1 MASQDWIQIR
11 GARQNNLKN
20 FDLKIPLNA
29 LTVVTG
35 VSGSGKSTLAFDILY
50 AEGQRRYVESFSAYA
65 RQFLDRMDKPDV
77 ESIEGIPPTIAIDQ
91 RRPVK
96 TSRSTVGTMTELND
110 HLKLL
115 FSKIAVLHCKGCGR
129 VVERDTA
136 QSVFKKL
143 AGKPE
148 GAPLIVTFPLS
159 LTASLPWSEIK
170 AGLLRAGFHR
180 LLKEQAIGEL
190 EEMEDPPTLR
200 QTQGGTSSEPQSNS
214 EQSRTADGESLEVV
228 VDRLPYRSESK
239 KRITGSLEQAFHFGK
254 GRLNLYWPDQEWQRE
269 PFSNQLH
276 CPHCDLVYRD
286 PVANLFSF
294 NSPLGACETCRGFGR
309 VIDIDWDLV
318 IPDPSKSLGEGAIRP
333 WTTKPRRFQRLM
345 EFCERKRIPAKK
357 PFRELT
363 EKQKKLVTEGDGEFK
378 GVRGWFRRLERKSYR
393 MHVRVFLSRYR
404 AYLVCPECGGSR
416 LKPDALHYLID
427 GKNIAELSAMS
438 VGEAERFFESLK
450 LSPHSDQVARLI
462 LDEIRR
468 RLAYLMGVGL
478 EYLTLDR
485 QSRTL
490 SGGELERVDLTT
502 AIGSSLVNTLY
513 VLDEPSIGLHP
524 RDSHR
529 LVEILRRLRSNHNTV
544 VVVEHDPE
552 IIKESDYV
560 IDLGPKAGEEGG
572 RIVFA
577 GPYDQLLKDR
587 ESLTAAYLAQRKTI
601 PFSTRRRRPLAQ
613 RTIKIFGAA
622 ANNLKRLDVEIP
634 LGLFVCITGVSGSGK
649 SSLVD
654 EVIYRNLR
662 KLKDSPGAS
671 VAQCARIEGVD
682 KVSDVIL
689 VDQSPVGTT
698 PRSNPATYMK
708 VFDPIR
714 KLFAAA
720 DLSRLRGYTPSTFS
734 FNVEGGRCETCRGE
748 GFERVEMQF
757 LSDVYTS
764 CPECQGSRFRREI
777 LEVTYRGRNVR
788 QVLDLTV
795 AEAMEFFKDSA
806 EIRHGLGPLGAVGLD
821 YVRLGQPLTTLSG
834 GESQRLKLAA
844 HMARA
849 RKSGTLFIFDEPTTG
864 LHFHDIE
871 KLLWAFNE
879 LIEQGHSIVII
890 EHNMEVVKCADHVID
905 LGPEGG
911 GAGGHIVAVGTPEE
925 IARVAASHTGRYLKS
940 YLGSTVPSPFTPLLD
955 KSLRVEELEG
965 SRNGDNA
972 ITIVGAKEHNLRNIN
987 LEIPRDRFVVI
998 TGLSGSGKSSLAF
1011 DIIYA
1016 EGQRR
1021 YIDSLSAYARQFLNI
1036 LDRPNVDFLS
1046 GIPPTVAIEQRLSQG
1061 GKKSTVA
1068 TVTEIYHYLRLLY
1081 SKVGKQ
1087 HCVKCGRQIR
1097 SLSKSQILDRISR
1110 VHRGKEVTIL
1120 SPIVRGRK
1128 GFHKE
1133 VIAGA
1138 LKLGYRRAR
1147 IDGEIV
1153 DLRSP
1158 KLTAGLE
1165 RYREHDVDIVVGRA
1179 KAGGR
1184 EVEAMVE
1191 QGLRLGN
1198 GVVHLLSPSGEH
1210 IYNQRL
1216 FCLQCGIGY
1225 EPLDPRLFS
1234 FNSRQGACPECS
1246 GMGFGMEFDPELI
1259 VGDAQRPLSE
1269 VVSSFSSANG
1279 AQLKRSLAGLLREL
1293 QADYDVDVERPFA
1306 RLRKKQKEL
1315 ALQGDGDR
1323 SSFAGLIPRLKEGWE
1338 ESENGAEEWLSQFMA
1353 ESPCP
1358 ACRGRRLNARAQAVR
1373 VDGQAIWQVTALSVD
1388 EAREYFRKLQ
1398 LGPEGNGDSE
1408 RDRAVTE
1415 KVLKEIGQR
1424 LNFLAEVGL
1433 PYLTLDRRAD
1443 TLSGGEAQRIRL
1455 AAQLGSNLRGVCYIL
1470 DEPTIGLHPRDN
1482 GMLLGTLKKLEQ
1494 AGNSVLVVEHD
1505 EATIESADL
1514 IVDLG
1519 PGAGVHGGN
1528 VVAVGTPQEIRENPA
1543 SLTGAFL
1550 NSPRKRMWP
1559 QRLFTG
1565 LSWLAVRGA
1574 RENNLKNI
1582 DVRLPLGAWSC
1593 VTGISGSG
1601 KSTLVKEV
1609 LYKGLKA
1616 KLGQFAG
1623 RPGEH
1628 REITGWKEVERVVEV
1643 DQSPIGK
1650 TPRSVPAS
1658 YVGFLDEI
1666 RRLFALTPEAK
1677 LRGYASNRFS
1687 FNVSVG
1693 RCEPCAGQGKI
1704 RKEMSFL
1711 PDVFVDCEACAGAR
1725 FNEETLAV
1733 RFNGKNISDAL
1744 KMTVEEAASFFRAFP
1759 KIFRPLQVLND
1770 IGMGYI
1776 ALGQESNTLSGGEA
1790 QRIKL
1795 AYELGKESRGKT
1807 LYVLDEPTTGLH
1819 FADVEKLIQIL
1830 HRLVDMGNTVVTI
1843 EHNLEIIKEADYL
1856 VDLGPEGG
1864 EAGGYLVAAGPP
1876 LDVIKDGKRS
1886 YTARYLRE
1894 YLAENRNIGELT
1906 RASSPGEL
1914 TVSKQPL

>member
-1 MASQDWIQIR
+1 MSEGWIRIH

-20 FDLKIPLNA
+20 FDLDIPLNA

-96 TSRSTVGTMTELND
+96 TSRSTVGTMTELHD
-110 HLKLL
+110 HFKLL
-115 FSKIAVLHCKGCGR
+115 FAKVSTLYCKGCDR

-143 AGKPE
+143 SDAPE
-148 GAPLIVTFPLS
+148 GAPVVLTFPLS
-159 LTASLPWSEIK
+159 LSTSLPWSEVK
-170 AGLLRAGFHR
+170 AGLMQAGFHR
-180 LLKEQAIGEL
+180 LLQGQTICDL
-190 EEMEDPPTLR
+190 EASGAP
-200 QTQGGTSSEPQSNS
+200 SS
-214 EQSRTADGESLEVV
+214 AGESLEVV
-228 VDRLPYRSESK
+228 VDRFVNRPGAK
-239 KRITGSLEQAFHFGK
+239 KRITGSLEQAFHYGK
-254 GRLNLYWPDQEWQRE
+254 GRLNLHFSEDGWRRE
-269 PFSNQLH
+269 PFSSLLH
-276 CPHCDLVYRD
+276 CPHCDLAYRD
-286 PVANLFSF
+286 PMPNLFSF

-309 VIDIDWDLV
+309 IIDIDLDLI
-318 IPDPSKSLGEGAIRP
+318 IPDPSKSLSDGAIKP
-333 WTTKPRRFQRLM
+333 WVTKARRMQRLM
-345 EFCERKRIPAKK
+345 EFCERKRISPKK
-357 PFRELT
+357 PFGELT
-363 EKQKKLVTEGDGEFK
+363 AKQKQLIIDGDGK
-378 GVRGWFRRLERKSYR
+378 YRGIRGWFRRMERRSYR

-404 AYLVCPECGGSR
+404 AYLLCPQCAGSR
-416 LKPDALHYLID
+416 LKPDALCFRID
-427 GKNIAELSAMS
+427 GKNIAEVSAMS
-438 VGEAERFFESLK
+438 VSEAHRFFESFH
-450 LSPHSDQVARLI
+450 LSAQGDPVAGLI

-468 RLAYLMGVGL
+468 RLGYLMGVGL

-524 RDSHR
+524 RDSRR
-529 LVEILRRLRSNHNTV
+529 LVEILHRLRANHNTV

-552 IIKESDYV
+552 IIKESDYI
-560 IDLGPKAGEEGG
+560 IDLGPKAGEQGG
-572 RIVFA
+572 QLVFTGTYEA
-577 GPYDQLLKDR
+577 LLKDQQ
-587 ESLTAAYLAQRKTI
+587 SLTAAYLSQRKTI
-601 PFSTRRRRPLAQ
+601 AFPSRRRNAIPQ
-613 RTIKIFGAA
+613 RTIRISGAE
-622 ANNLKRLDVEIP
+622 ANNLKKIDVEIP

-654 EVIYRNLR
+654 DVLHRNLR
-662 KLKDSPGAS
+662 RLKDSPGAT
-671 VAQCARIEGVD
+671 VAHCARIEGAD
-682 KVSDVIL
+682 KISDVIM

-708 VFDPIR
+708 VFDAIR
-714 KLFAAA
+714 KLFAAT

-748 GFERVEMQF
+748 GFEKIEMQF

-764 CPECQGSRFRREI
+764 CPECDGSRFRQEI
-777 LEVTYRGRNVR
+777 LEVVYRSRNIR

-795 AEAMEFFKDSA
+795 AEAMEFFKGSA
-806 EIRHGLGPLGAVGLD
+806 EIVYGLRPLRAVGLD

-834 GESQRLKLAA
+834 GESQRVKLAA

-871 KLLWAFNE
+871 RLLWAFNE
-879 LIEQGHSIVII
+879 LIDQGHSVVVI
-890 EHNMEVVKCADHVID
+890 EHNMEVVKCADHIID

-911 GAGGHIVAVGTPEE
+911 DAGGKIVVTGTPEQ
-925 IARVAASHTGRYLKS
+925 VAAAEESHTGRYLRL
-940 YLGSTVPSPFTPLLD
+940 YLQNTSVSPFTPLLD
-955 KSLRVEELEG
+955 KSSNVQRFKSSKDE
-965 SRNGDNA
+965 DNC
-972 ITIVGAKEHNLRNIN
+972 IRIVGAKEHNLKNIN
-987 LEIPRDRFVVI
+987 LDIPRDRFVVI

-1021 YIDSLSAYARQFLNI
+1021 YLDSLSTYARQFLNI
-1036 LDRPNVDFLS
+1036 MDRPDVDFLA

-1061 GKKSTVA
+1061 GRNSTVA

-1087 HCVKCGRQIR
+1087 HCVECGRQIKA
-1097 SLSKSQILDRISR
+1097 LTKSQIMDRISR
-1110 VHRGKEVTIL
+1110 VHRGKEVAVL
-1120 SPIVRGRK
+1120 APIVRGRK

-1133 VIAGA
+1133 VITGA

-1147 IDGEIV
+1147 IDGEMI
-1153 DLRSP
+1153 DLRST
-1158 KLTAGLE
+1158 KLIEGLE
-1165 RYREHDVDIVVGRA
+1165 RYREHDIDIVIGRA

-1184 EVEAMVE
+1184 EVEAMAD

-1198 GVVHLLSPSGEH
+1198 GVVHLVTEAGEQ

-1216 FCLQCGIGY
+1216 FCLKCGIGY
-1225 EPLDPRLFS
+1225 EALDPRLFS
-1234 FNSRQGACPECS
+1234 FNSRHGACAECS
-1246 GMGFGMEFDPELI
+1246 GMGFKLEFDPDLI
-1259 VGDAQRPLSE
+1259 VGNPERPLSE
-1269 VVSSFSSANG
+1269 ILATLFAGSTSSARE
-1279 AQLKRSLAGLLREL
+1279 LKRVTQRLLREL
-1293 QADYDVDVERPFA
+1293 KEEGVDPDKPFA
-1306 RLRKKQKEL
+1306 RLAKKTRET
-1315 ALQGDGDR
+1315 AVNGAEDG
-1323 SSFAGLIPRLKEGWE
+1323 FGGLIPYLQGRWEGA
-1338 ESENGAEEWLSQFMA
+1338 ENGAVEWLSQFMS
-1353 ESPCP
+1353 ESSCA
-1358 ACRGRRLNARAQAVR
+1358 ACRGKRLNRRAQSVKI
-1373 VDGQAIWQVTALSVD
+1373 DGQAIWEVTAMSVKEGQAHFHALHLD
-1388 EAREYFRKLQ
+1388 R
-1398 LGPEGNGDSE
+1398 GPSADSE

-1415 KVLKEIGQR
+1415 KILREIEQR
-1424 LNFLAEVGL
+1424 LNFLSEVGL

-1482 GMLLGTLKKLEQ
+1482 AMLLGTLRKLEK
-1494 AGNSVLVVEHD
+1494 AGNTVLVVEHD

-1514 IVDLG
+1514 IIDLG

-1528 VVAVGTPQEIRENPA
+1528 VVAIGTPAEIRQNPA
-1543 SLTGAFL
+1543 SPTGAFL
-1550 NSPRKRMWP
+1550 NSRKQRNWP
-1559 QRLFTG
+1559 ARLFAG
-1565 LSWLAVRGA
+1565 GAWLTVRGA
-1574 RENNLKNI
+1574 KAHNLKNI
-1582 DVRLPLGAWSC
+1582 EAKFPLGAWSC

-1609 LYKGLKA
+1609 LYKGLKL

-1623 RPGEH
+1623 RPGAH
-1628 REITGWKEVERVVEV
+1628 KEIGGWKALERVVEV

-1650 TPRSVPAS
+1650 TPRSIPAS

-1666 RRLFALTPEAK
+1666 RRLFALTPEAR
-1677 LRGYASNRFS
+1677 LRGYAANRFS
-1687 FNVSVG
+1687 FNVKGG
-1693 RCEPCAGQGKI
+1693 RCEACAGQGKI

-1711 PDVFVDCEACAGAR
+1711 PDVFMECDACGGGR
-1725 FNEETLAV
+1725 FNEET
-1733 RFNGKNISDAL
+1733 RNIRYNDKNIADVL
-1744 KMTVEEAASFFRAFP
+1744 QMTVEEAVPFFHVFT
-1759 KIFRPLQVLND
+1759 KISRPLKILD
-1770 IGMGYI
+1770 EIGMGYI
-1776 ALGQESNTLSGGEA
+1776 TLGQASNTLSGGEA

-1807 LYVLDEPTTGLH
+1807 LYILDEPTTGLH
-1819 FADVEKLIQIL
+1819 FADVEKLIHIL

-1856 VDLGPEGG
+1856 IDLGPEGG
-1864 EAGGYLVAAGPP
+1864 EEGGRIVACGAP
-1876 LDVIKDGKRS
+1876 LDLIDDGKRS

-1894 YLAENRNIGELT
+1894 YLNGNSA
-1906 RASSPGEL
+1906 APS
-1914 TVSKQPL
+1914 V

>member
-1 MASQDWIQIR
+1 MNQDWIRIR
-11 GARQNNLKN
+11 GAKQNNLKN
-20 FDLKIPLNA
+20 LDLDIPLNA
-29 LTVVTG
+29 LTVITG

-91 RRPVK
+91 SRPVK
-96 TSRSTVGTMTELND
+96 TSRSTVGTMTELHD

-115 FSKIAVLHCKGCGR
+115 FSKIALLYCKGCHR

-136 QSVFKKL
+136 QAVFKKL
-143 AGKPE
+143 GHLPV
-148 GAPLIVTFPLS
+148 GSPLVLTFPLTFS
-159 LTASLPWSEIK
+159 SSLPWSEVK
-170 AGLLRAGFHR
+170 TGLLRAGFHR
-180 LLKEQAIGEL
+180 LLQNQTILDLEAIQ
-190 EEMEDPPTLR
+190 DPP
-200 QTQGGTSSEPQSNS
+200 QEN
-214 EQSRTADGESLEVV
+214 LEVV
-228 VDRLPYRSESK
+228 VDRYAYRPEGK
-239 KRITGSLEQAFHFGK
+239 KRITDSLEQAFHFGK
-254 GRLNLYWPDQEWQRE
+254 GRLNLYFPQEGWRRE
-269 PFSNQLH
+269 PFSNHLH
-276 CPHCDLVYRD
+276 CPHCDFSYHEAV
-286 PVANLFSF
+286 PNLFSF

-309 VIDIDWDLV
+309 VIDIDLDLV
-318 IPDPSKSLGEGAIRP
+318 IPDPSKSLSDGAIKP
-333 WTTKPRRFQRLM
+333 WKTKPRRFQRFM
-345 EFCERKRIPAKK
+345 DFCERKRIPTKK
-357 PFRELT
+357 PFQELS
-363 EKQKKLVTEGDGEFK
+363 EKQKRLVIEGDGDYK
-378 GVRGWFRRLERKSYR
+378 GIRGWFRRLERKSYR

-404 AYLVCPECGGSR
+404 TYLLCPQCQGTR
-416 LKPDALHYLID
+416 LKPEALYFQIE
-427 GKNIAELSAMS
+427 GKNIAEINAMS
-438 VGEAERFFESLK
+438 VGEAHRFFHDLK
-450 LSPHSDQVARLI
+450 PAGQVDQVARLI

-468 RLAYLMGVGL
+468 RLSYLVGVGL

-490 SGGELERVDLTT
+490 SGGELGRVDLTT

-529 LVEILRRLRSNHNTV
+529 LVEILHRLRSNNNTV

-552 IIKESDYV
+552 IIKESDFI
-560 IDLGPKAGEEGG
+560 IDLGPKAGEKGG
-572 RIVFA
+572 QVVFA
-577 GPYDQLLKDR
+577 GPYDGLLKNRD
-587 ESLTAAYLAQRKTI
+587 SLTAAYLTQRKLI
-601 PFSTRRRRPLAQ
+601 PFPSQHRRPIPRRHL
-613 RTIKIFGAA
+613 KIFGAQ
-622 ANNLKRLDVEIP
+622 ANNLKKIDVDIP

-654 EVIYRNLR
+654 EVLYRNLK
-662 KLKDSPGAS
+662 KLKESPAAP
-671 VAQCARIEGVD
+671 VVQCTRIEGVD
-682 KVSDVIL
+682 KISDVIL

-708 VFDPIR
+708 VFDTIR
-714 KLFAAA
+714 RLFAST

-734 FNVEGGRCETCRGE
+734 FNVEGGRCESCRGE
-748 GFERVEMQF
+748 GFEKIEMQF

-764 CPECQGSRFRREI
+764 CAECQGSRFREEI
-777 LEVTYRGRNVR
+777 LEVRYRGRNIR

-795 AEAMEFFKDSA
+795 AEAAEFFRDSA
-806 EIRHGLGPLGAVGLD
+806 EIQYGLSPLRSVGLD

-844 HMARA
+844 HMAKA

-871 KLLWAFNE
+871 RLLWAFNE
-879 LIEQGHSIVII
+879 LLEQGHSIVVI
-890 EHNMEVVKCADHVID
+890 EHNMEVVKCADHIID

-911 GAGGHIVAVGTPEE
+911 DSGGEIIGVGIPEE
-925 IARVAASHTGRYLKS
+925 IAGVEKSHTGRYLKP
-940 YLGSTVPSPFTPLLD
+940 YLERGTTSPFTPLLQ
-955 KSLRVEELEG
+955 KSLRDQGLKG
-965 SRNGDNA
+965 LRDGNKA
-972 ITIVGAKEHNLRNIN
+972 ITIVGAKEHNLKNIN

-1021 YIDSLSAYARQFLNI
+1021 YIDSLSAYARQFLQI
-1036 LDRPNVDFLS
+1036 MARPNVDLLS

-1087 HCVKCGRQIR
+1087 HCVHCGRQIR
-1097 SLSKSQILDRISR
+1097 SLTRSQILDRISR
-1110 VHRGKEVTIL
+1110 THRGKDVMIL

-1133 VIAGA
+1133 VITGA
-1138 LKLGYRRAR
+1138 KKLGYSKAR
-1147 IDGEIV
+1147 IDGEMV
-1153 DLRSP
+1153 DLKSV
-1158 KLTAGLE
+1158 KLIDGLE
-1165 RYREHDVDIVVGRA
+1165 RFREHDIDVVIGRA

-1184 EVEAMVE
+1184 EVEGMVE

-1198 GVVHLLSPSGEH
+1198 GVVHLLSQAGEQ

-1216 FCLQCGIGY
+1216 FCLRCGIGY

-1234 FNSRQGACPECS
+1234 FNSRQGACSHCN
-1246 GMGFGMEFDPELI
+1246 GMGFDLELDPDLI
-1259 VGDAQRPLSE
+1259 IADPRKPLSE
-1269 VVSSFSSANG
+1269 TVSSLSSGNAMD
-1279 AQLKRSLAGLLREL
+1279 LKRGLLRLLRDLKE
-1293 QADYDVDVERPFA
+1293 DHRIDVERPFS
-1306 RLRKKQKEL
+1306 RLTKKEQ
-1315 ALQGDGDR
+1315 ALVLHGGGDHPH
-1323 SSFAGLIPRLKEGWE
+1323 FVGLLPYLRGLWEGV
-1338 ESENGAEEWLSQFMA
+1338 ENGLSEYLSQFLT
-1353 ESPCP
+1353 ESTCP
-1358 ACRGRRLNARAQAVR
+1358 TCRGRRLNLRAQSVR
-1373 VDGQAIWQVTALSVD
+1373 VDGQAIWQVTSLSVN
-1388 EAREYFRKLQ
+1388 EAREYFRSR
-1398 LGPEGNGDSE
+1398 LGEKGENGKSE
-1408 RDRAVTE
+1408 RDQAITE
-1415 KVLKEIGQR
+1415 KILREIQQR
-1424 LNFLAEVGL
+1424 LNFLSEVGL

-1482 GMLLGTLKKLEQ
+1482 GMLLRTLRRLEEV
-1494 AGNSVLVVEHD
+1494 GNTVLVVEHD
-1505 EATIESADL
+1505 ETTIQSADL

-1519 PGAGVHGGN
+1519 PGAGVHGGK
-1528 VVAVGTPQEIRENPA
+1528 VVAIGTPQEIRENPA

-1550 NSPRKRMWP
+1550 KANRKRIWP
-1559 QRLFTG
+1559 KRLFTA
-1565 LSWLAVRGA
+1565 SPWLTIRGA
-1574 RENNLKNI
+1574 KANNLKGM
-1582 DVRLPLGAWSC
+1582 DVRFPLGAWSC

-1609 LYKGLKA
+1609 LYKGLKM

-1628 REITGWKEVERVVEV
+1628 REISGWERLERVVEV

-1650 TPRSVPAS
+1650 TPRSIPAS
-1658 YVGFLDEI
+1658 YVGLLDEI
-1666 RRLFALTPEAK
+1666 RRIFSLTPEAR
-1677 LRGYASNRFS
+1677 LRGYAPNRFS
-1687 FNVSVG
+1687 FNVRGG
-1693 RCEPCAGQGKI
+1693 RCEECAGQGKI

-1711 PDVFVDCEACAGAR
+1711 PDVFVDCDGCGGER
-1725 FNEETLAV
+1725 FNEETLSV
-1733 RFNGKNISDAL
+1733 RYSNRNIADVL
-1744 KMTVEEAASFFRAFP
+1744 KMTVEEAVPFFRPFP
-1759 KIFRPLQVLND
+1759 KIMRPLKVLDD

-1776 ALGQESNTLSGGEA
+1776 TLGQASNTLSGGEA

-1795 AYELGKESRGKT
+1795 AYELGKESHGKT

-1819 FADVEKLIQIL
+1819 FADVEKLIHIL
-1830 HRLVDMGNTVVTI
+1830 HRLVEMGNTVITI
-1843 EHNLEIIKEADYL
+1843 EHNLEIVKEADYL

-1864 EAGGYLVAAGPP
+1864 EEGGYLVASGPP
-1876 LDVIKDGKRS
+1876 LEVAQDGKQS
-1886 YTARYLRE
+1886 YTARYLRD
-1894 YLAENRNIGELT
+1894 YLNGKAEMGS
-1906 RASSPGEL
+1906 RAQPG
-1914 TVSKQPL
+1914 

>member
-1 MASQDWIQIR
+1 MSQDWIHIR
-11 GARQNNLKN
+11 GAKQNNLKN
-20 FDLKIPLNA
+20 LDLKIPLNA

-96 TSRSTVGTMTELND
+96 TSRSTVGTMTELHD

-115 FSKIAVLHCKGCGR
+115 FSKISVLQCKGCGR

-143 AGKPE
+143 AGVSE
-148 GAPLIVTFPLS
+148 GTPLVLTFPFS
-159 LTASLPWSEIK
+159 RSSSLPWSEVK

-180 LLKEQAIGEL
+180 LLRDQAILDL
-190 EEMEDPPTLR
+190 EGIGDPP
-200 QTQGGTSSEPQSNS
+200 
-214 EQSRTADGESLEVV
+214 GESDLLEVV
-228 VDRLPYRSESK
+228 VDRFVHRAKAK
-239 KRITGSLEQAFHFGK
+239 KRITDSLEQAFHFGK
-254 GRLNLYWPDQEWQRE
+254 GKLNVYSPQEGWRCD

-276 CPHCDLVYRD
+276 CPHCDLTYHD
-286 PVANLFSF
+286 PVPNLFSF

-318 IPDPSKSLGEGAIRP
+318 IPDPCKSLGEGAIKP
-333 WTTKPRRFQRLM
+333 WTTKPRRIQRLM
-345 EFCERKRIPAKK
+345 EFCERRRIPVKK

-363 EKQKKLVTEGDGEFK
+363 EKQKKLVREGDGKFK
-378 GVRGWFRRLERKSYR
+378 GVRGWFQRLERKSYR

-404 AYLVCPECGGSR
+404 AYLLCPQCQGTR
-416 LKPDALHYLID
+416 LKADALYYRID
-427 GKNIAELSAMS
+427 GKNIAELNALS
-438 VGEAERFFESLK
+438 VGEAHRFFEK
-450 LSPHSDQVARLI
+450 LHLAAQGDPVARLI

-468 RLAYLMGVGL
+468 RLSYLMGVGL
-478 EYLTLDR
+478 EYLTLER

-513 VLDEPSIGLHP
+513 VLDEPSVGLHP
-524 RDSHR
+524 RDSRR
-529 LVEILRRLRSNHNTV
+529 LVEILQRLRSNHNTV

-572 RIVFA
+572 RVVFA
-577 GPYDQLLKDR
+577 GPYEDLLKDP
-587 ESLTAAYLAQRKTI
+587 ESLTAAYLAQRKSI
-601 PFSTRRRRPLAQ
+601 PFPSRRRGPMAQ
-613 RTIKIFGAA
+613 RLIRVLGAQ
-622 ANNLKRLDVEIP
+622 ANNLKKIDVEIP

-654 EVIYRNLR
+654 EIIYRNLK
-662 KLKDSPGAS
+662 KLKDSPGAT
-671 VAQCARIEGVD
+671 VTQCARIEGAD
-682 KVSDVIL
+682 KISDVVL

-708 VFDPIR
+708 VFDSIR
-714 KLFAAA
+714 KLFAAT

-748 GFERVEMQF
+748 GFEKVEMQF

-764 CPECQGSRFRREI
+764 CPECQGSRFRQEI
-777 LEVTYRGRNVR
+777 LEVNYRRRNIR
-788 QVLDLTV
+788 EILDLTV
-795 AEAMEFFKDSA
+795 AEAVKFFKGSD
-806 EIRHGLGPLGAVGLD
+806 EIGYGLRSLRSVGLD

-844 HMARA
+844 HMVKA
-849 RKSGTLFIFDEPTTG
+849 RKSGILFIFDEPTTG

-871 KLLWAFNE
+871 RLLWAFND
-879 LIEQGHSIVII
+879 LIDQGHSIVVI
-890 EHNMEVVKCADHVID
+890 EHNMEVIKGADHIID

-911 GAGGHIVAVGTPEE
+911 DAGGRVVAAGTPEE
-925 IARVAASHTGRYLKS
+925 IARVPDSHTGRYLKP
-940 YLGSTVPSPFTPLLD
+940 YLEAGPASPFTPLLQ
-955 KSLRVEELEG
+955 KSSRVQEFKG
-965 SRNGDNA
+965 SRDGNNA
-972 ITIVGAKEHNLRNIN
+972 ITIVGAKEHNLKNIN

-1021 YIDSLSAYARQFLNI
+1021 YIDSLSTYARQFLNI
-1036 LDRPNVDFLS
+1036 MDRPNVDFLS

-1061 GKKSTVA
+1061 GKNSTVA

-1081 SKVGKQ
+1081 SKVGRQ
-1087 HCVKCGRQIR
+1087 HCVQCGRQIR
-1097 SLSKSQILDRISR
+1097 SLTKSQILDRISR
-1110 VHRGKEVTIL
+1110 VHRGKEVMIL
-1120 SPIVRGRK
+1120 SPLVRGRK

-1133 VIAGA
+1133 VITGA
-1138 LKLGYRRAR
+1138 LRLGYRHAR
-1147 IDGEIV
+1147 IDGEMV

-1158 KLTAGLE
+1158 KLLQGLE
-1165 RYREHDVDIVVGRA
+1165 RFREHDIDIVIGRG

-1184 EVEAMVE
+1184 EVEAMVDH
-1191 QGLRLGN
+1191 GLRLGN
-1198 GVVHLLSPSGEH
+1198 GVVHLVSQAGEH

-1216 FCLQCGIGY
+1216 FCLHCGIGY

-1234 FNSRQGACPECS
+1234 FNSRQGACPECH
-1246 GMGFGMEFDPELI
+1246 GMGFDLEFDPELI
-1259 VGDAQRPLSE
+1259 AGDPRRPLKE
-1269 VVSSFSSANG
+1269 VLSSLASGTSG
-1279 AQLKRSLAGLLREL
+1279 SVTELKRGTQRLLRDL
-1293 QADYDVDVERPFA
+1293 SSDHGVDVEKPFA
-1306 RLRKKQKEL
+1306 RLKKKEKEL
-1315 ALQGDGDR
+1315 VFSGG
-1323 SSFAGLIPRLKEGWE
+1323 SSGFVGLIPYLRGLWDKA
-1338 ESENGAEEWLSQFMA
+1338 ENGPNDGLSQFMT
-1353 ESPCP
+1353 ESPC
-1358 ACRGRRLNARAQAVR
+1358 AVCRGRRLNRRAQAVK
-1373 VDGQAIWQVTALSVD
+1373 VNGQAIWQVTALSVK
-1388 EAREYFRKLQ
+1388 EAQEYFRALDFDQ
-1398 LGPEGNGDSE
+1398 GANGESE

-1415 KVLKEIGQR
+1415 KVLREIQQR
-1424 LNFLAEVGL
+1424 LNFLSEVGL

-1470 DEPTIGLHPRDN
+1470 DEPTIGLHLRDN
-1482 GMLLGTLKKLEQ
+1482 GMLLGTLKRLKA
-1494 AGNSVLVVEHD
+1494 AGNTVLVVEHD

-1528 VVAVGTPQEIRENPA
+1528 VVAIGTPEEIRQNPA

-1550 NSPRKRMWP
+1550 NSVRKRSWP
-1559 QRLFTG
+1559 TRLFTG
-1565 LSWLAVRGA
+1565 SAWLGVRGA
-1574 RENNLKNI
+1574 RANNLKNI
-1582 DVRLPLGAWSC
+1582 DVRFPLGAWSC

-1609 LYKGLKA
+1609 LYKGLKM
-1616 KLGQFAG
+1616 KHGQFAG
-1623 RPGEH
+1623 RPGVH
-1628 REITGWKEVERVVEV
+1628 KEIAGWDQVERVVEV

-1650 TPRSVPAS
+1650 TPRSIPAS

-1666 RRLFALTPEAK
+1666 RRLFSMTPEAR
-1677 LRGYASNRFS
+1677 LRGYAPNRFS
-1687 FNVSVG
+1687 FNVPGG
-1693 RCEPCAGQGKI
+1693 RCETCAGQGKI

-1711 PDVFVDCEACAGAR
+1711 PDVFVDCDACGGER
-1725 FNEETLAV
+1725 FNEET
-1733 RFNGKNISDAL
+1733 RSIRYSEKNIAEVL
-1744 KMTVEEAASFFRAFP
+1744 RMTVEEGVPFFRAFR
-1759 KIFRPLQVLND
+1759 KIMRPLKILDD

-1776 ALGQESNTLSGGEA
+1776 TLGQASNTLSGGEA

-1795 AYELGKESRGKT
+1795 AYELGKESHGKS

-1819 FADVEKLIQIL
+1819 FADVEKLIHIL
-1830 HRLVDMGNTVVTI
+1830 HRLVDMGNTVITI

-1864 EAGGYLVAAGPP
+1864 EEGGYLVACGPP
-1876 LDVIKDGKRS
+1876 LEVAADGNRS
-1886 YTARYLRE
+1886 YTARYLKD
-1894 YLAENRNIGELT
+1894 YLSGRGE
-1906 RASSPGEL
+1906 RGASSRAQGG
-1914 TVSKQPL
+1914 